1 MLVKLSMDADC
12 AQSATSLWKS
22 INAVMQTSLLQGG
35 CVLPMEALSRVE
47 ALEFSFEAKFNGC
60 SGQQPNVGGSSEAV
74 HLLRNTAMDDSIGG
88 S

>member
-1 MLVKLSMDADC
+1 MVKLVINASC
-12 AQSATSLWKS
+12 VWSANSLWKS
-22 INAVMQTSLLQGG
+22 INAPVRTSLLQCN

-47 ALEFSFEAKFNGC
+47 ALELSFQARFNGC
-60 SGQQPNVGGSSEAV
+60 SWQRPNVGGSSEAV